1 MDREIKDEEAQN
13 PPEVNK
19 RLNDEKQ
26 SMVSYLNRFALSHCM
41 SLHTQITSMEIV

>member
-26 SMVSYLNRFALSHCM
+26 SMVNPLKLALSSSWCECKKMHNKDF
-41 SLHTQITSMEIV
+41 HT